1 MDTNGNTRYFA
12 IRLSMKDGSVTLSE
26 FSVNH
31 KTPVEEMKSLFPIE
45 EDKITTNKTLKTFK
59 DLGLTFQ
66 FPAQWDALQQ
76 QGEDGTTYFFREPDL
91 KEKCQLIVSITGA
104 EYKNDRTKNEY
115 LEYLSSSY
123 ENVEISFY
131 ENQSLSGYEG
141 KKVIATYVEDNQE
154 FIRIAYDNVVAGV
167 RMYDFT
173 ITYPE
178 SQKET
183 YDDIFNSILQSIVI
197 E

>member
-1 MDTNGNTRYFA
+1 MMVA
-12 IRLSMKDGSVTLSE
+12 CAEK
-26 FSVNH
+26 
-31 KTPVEEMKSLFPIE
+31 P
-45 EDKITTNKTLKTFK
+45 ITTPETSDAIETEKTESTPIVNQTMKP
-59 DLGLTFQ
+59 FQ
-66 FPAQWDALQQ
+66 GNGFTIEIPSQWESSQQ
-76 QGEDGTTYFFREPDL
+76 QGEDGTVYTFREPDL
-91 KEKCQLIVSITGA
+91 GEKCQFLVSLTGA
-104 EYKNDRTKNEY
+104 EYKNDRTQNEY

-131 ENQSLSGYEG
+131 ENQAISGYEG
-141 KKVIATYVEDNQE
+141 KKVIATYVEDNQK